1 MEQGFQVLLQ
11 VFGGLAL
18 FLYGTDSLCRAV
30 QQGAG
35 RRLRSLL
42 ARCTANPAAGLL
54 TGAAVTAVL
63 QSSSAVTVMVIA
75 FLAAGLLQLRQAVPV
90 VFGANIGTT
99 VTAQLLAFRVESW
112 RYLLLFGGV
121 LLCLACKGWR
131 GRCVGEAVFGFG
143 LLFEGVTV
151 MRSAMEP
158 LLQSHLLRLELA
170 RVQQSPLHGLLA
182 GVCMTL
188 TVQSSSATV
197 ALLQSMAAQPGAD
210 GVHSLLGL
218 TAAIP
223 ILLGDNIGTTITAV
237 LAAIGQGR
245 DAKRVAAAHAIF
257 NLSGA
262 AVCCALLQPFAA
274 LVRLCSPAG
283 VECAVIARQ
292 IANAHTLFNVLCA
305 LVWLPLTGQ
314 MVRLVCALLPDKK
327 TTARTVVNRSGE
339 WYTEADDTI
348 IYKGW
353 NAMKRKIGRLCMVLG
368 AVLILCAAGL
378 LGYNRWDAARAE
390 KASQEVLGELE
401 QTMQKTITEHQQE
414 NETAAPQPVLD
425 PTQEMT
431 TVEVEGR
438 DYIGVL
444 SIPAVEREL
453 PVMAQWSYAGL
464 KIAPGRYSG
473 TTYGDDLV
481 ICGHNYA
488 MHFSP
493 IKWLAIGSSVYFT
506 DADGLRWSYEV
517 ESVETLR
524 PTQIEEMT
532 TDTETDNWDLTL
544 FTCTSGGGSRYAVRC
559 VRTGY
564 PVRVTDAAE

>member
-1 MEQGFQVLLQ
+1 MLIPVLLFI
-11 VFGGLAL
+11 VGLL
-18 FLYGTDSLCRAV
+18 FLIKGGDWFV
-30 QQGAG
+30 DGA
-35 RRLRSLL
+35 SAL
-42 ARCTANPAAGLL
+42 ARRFHLPELL
-54 TGAAVTAVL
+54 IGA
-63 QSSSAVTVMVIA
+63 TVVS
-75 FLAAGLLQLRQAVPV
+75 
-90 VFGANIGTT
+90 IGTT
-99 VTAQLLAFRVESW
+99 LPEVMVSTMSALSGHGEIAYGNAIGSVICNAALIAAITIAVRPGKVDPKT
-112 RYLLLFGGV
+112 LKMPVLFFF
-121 LLCLACKGWR
+121 AAAAIY
-131 GRCVGEAVFGFG
+131 CVAAYGFG
-143 LLFEGVTV
+143 KFTRPMGFIML
-151 MRSAMEP
+151 AMF
-158 LLQSHLLRLELA
+158 
-170 RVQQSPLHGLLA
+170 
-182 GVCMTL
+182 
-188 TVQSSSATV
+188 V
-197 ALLQSMAAQPGAD
+197 AYMAANIHQMKNAPAEE
-210 GVHSLLGL
+210 HEEEEETMPLPRMLMLL
-218 TAAIP
+218 
-223 ILLGDNIGTTITAV
+223 
-237 LAAIGQGR
+237 
-245 DAKRVAAAHAIF
+245 
-257 NLSGA
+257 
-262 AVCCALLQPFAA
+262 
-274 LVRLCSPAG
+274 
-283 VECAVIARQ
+283 
-292 IANAHTLFNVLCA
+292 
-305 LVWLPLTGQ
+305 
-314 MVRLVCALLPDKK
+314 
-327 TTARTVVNRSGE
+327 
-339 WYTEADDTI
+339 
-348 IYKGW
+348 
-353 NAMKRKIGRLCMVLG
+353 VLG

>member
-1 MEQGFQVLLQ
+1 MLIPVLLFI
-11 VFGGLAL
+11 VGLL
-18 FLYGTDSLCRAV
+18 FLIKGGDWFV
-30 QQGAG
+30 DGA
-35 RRLRSLL
+35 SAL
-42 ARCTANPAAGLL
+42 ARRFHLPELL
-54 TGAAVTAVL
+54 IGA
-63 QSSSAVTVMVIA
+63 TVVS
-75 FLAAGLLQLRQAVPV
+75 
-90 VFGANIGTT
+90 IGTT
-99 VTAQLLAFRVESW
+99 LPEVMVSTMSALSGHGEIAYGNAIGSVICNAALIAAITIAVRPGRVDPKTLKTPVAFFFAAAAI
-112 RYLLLFGGV
+112 Y
-121 LLCLACKGWR
+121 CIA
-131 GRCVGEAVFGFG
+131 AYVFGRF
-143 LLFEGVTV
+143 TRV
-151 MRSAMEP
+151 MGIIMLAMF
-158 LLQSHLLRLELA
+158 
-170 RVQQSPLHGLLA
+170 
-182 GVCMTL
+182 
-188 TVQSSSATV
+188 V
-197 ALLQSMAAQPGAD
+197 AYMAANVLQMKNPPAGEQEA
-210 GVHSLLGL
+210 SEEEEMPLAKTL
-218 TAAIP
+218 
-223 ILLGDNIGTTITAV
+223 ILL
-237 LAAIGQGR
+237 
-245 DAKRVAAAHAIF
+245 
-257 NLSGA
+257 
-262 AVCCALLQPFAA
+262 
-274 LVRLCSPAG
+274 
-283 VECAVIARQ
+283 
-292 IANAHTLFNVLCA
+292 
-305 LVWLPLTGQ
+305 
-314 MVRLVCALLPDKK
+314 
-327 TTARTVVNRSGE
+327 
-339 WYTEADDTI
+339 
-348 IYKGW
+348 
-353 NAMKRKIGRLCMVLG
+353 VLG